1 VGQLI
6 LSGWPTLKE
15 ARGHPAAS
23 TDYPA
28 SILRSGTFSLVYGSL
43 AVVFATGC
51 AHKNY
56 FQADAQLS
64 ATTAPTRPLAATA
77 DSVWATAGR
86 QYYHHSQAYH
96 WIFGPHHR
104 AVWATPVRVP
114 VFRLATADAAAGPL
128 RPTKLGGGFQ
138 STSLTLEAADG
149 RPYVIRSLDKD
160 PAGILPK
167 LLHKSFLTN
176 TLRDGTSA
184 GNPYGALVVTPLAQ
198 ALGVPHTHPRIFY
211 VPLQETSLTVAN
223 ANERLRGK
231 LVLFEEKYSG
241 KRVTSP
247 LLPQAREYIGDDDMR
262 KEIYTHPT
270 HRPDQQALLRA
281 RLLDIFIGDWDR
293 HSGQWQWAKLP
304 DPAHRGRYL
313 YAPVPKDRDQVF
325 FRVSDGFLPWL
336 GTRKA
341 TIRHL
346 VTFKERI
353 HDVHALTGSGRYVD
367 QRGLPELTSSDF
379 AQAARYVQ
387 QHLPDSTLARAVRH
401 LPPSV
406 YALEG
411 ERLLHSL
418 QARRAQLPA
427 VAHQYYLL
435 RARTPVVAGTDEP
448 DYFRVQRTSDSTTVR
463 IYSRALGADSLYF
476 QRTYFTKETHRLTLE
491 GLGSNDVFDISGRG
505 LRLVLHGG
513 AGQDVVRPADSSRIK
528 FEQEANGN
536 LDVPKPRTKKEE
548 LENYDRLVDE

>member
-1 VGQLI
+1 
-6 LSGWPTLKE
+6 
-15 ARGHPAAS
+15 
-23 TDYPA
+23 
-28 SILRSGTFSLVYGSL
+28 L
-43 AVVFATGC
+43 ALVFATGC
-51 AHKNY
+51 AHKHY
-56 FQADAQLS
+56 FQADAQLPAP
-64 ATTAPTRPLAATA
+64 ATRVQPTAP

-86 QYYHHSQAYH
+86 QYDRYGRAYH

-104 AVWATPVRVP
+104 AVWAAPVRVP

-128 RPTKLGGGFQ
+128 SPTKLGGGFQ

-160 PAGILPK
+160 PSRILPN
-167 LLHKSFLTN
+167 LLRKSFLTN

-211 VPLQETSLTVAN
+211 VPLAETSLSVAD

-241 KRVTSP
+241 KLVNST
-247 LLPQAREYIGDDDMR
+247 LLPQARTYIGDDDMR
-262 KEIYTHPT
+262 KEIYQRPT
-270 HRPDQQALLRA
+270 ARPDQQALLRA

-293 HSGQWQWAKLP
+293 HSGQWQWAELP
-304 DPAHRGRYL
+304 DPAHKGRRL
-313 YAPVPKDRDQVF
+313 YAPVPKDRDQAF
-325 FRVSDGFLPWL
+325 FRVSDGILPWL

-346 VTFKERI
+346 VTFKEHI
-353 HDVHALTGSGRYVD
+353 HDVKALTRSGRYVD
-367 QRGLPELTSSDF
+367 QRGLPELTSRDF
-379 AQAARYVQ
+379 DEAARYLQ

-401 LPPSV
+401 LPPAV

-411 ERLLHSL
+411 QRLLHAL
-418 QARRAQLPA
+418 QARRAQMPA

-448 DYFRVQRTSDSTTVR
+448 DYFRVQRTPDSTTVS
-463 IYSRALGADSLYF
+463 IYSRTLGADSLYF
-476 QRTYFTKETHRLTLE
+476 QRTYFSKETRRITLE
-491 GLGSNDVFDISGRG
+491 GLSSNDVFDVSGRG

-513 AGQDVVRPADSSRIK
+513 GGQDVVRAADATRLT

-536 LDVPKPRTKKEE
+536 LDVPKPRTEKEA
-548 LENYDRLVDE
+548 LKNYDRLADE